1 MKTFAAAALAGVSS
15 AVIMTAQDYEFMR
28 YVTKFE
34 KFYETVE
41 EFELRKKNFI
51 ATSVQVKM
59 QNSQEESTYT
69 AGLNQFSDWNDEEY
83 NSMLGI
89 TEEPQEQET
98 KWTGSPNTEGVDWRD
113 DSRGV
118 VTPVKDQG

>member
-41 EFELRKKNFI
+41 EFETRKENFN
-51 ATSVQVKM
+51 ATSAKIEAL
-59 QNSQEESTYT
+59 NS
-69 AGLNQFSDWNDEEY
+69 
-83 NSMLGI
+83 
-89 TEEPQEQET
+89 
-98 KWTGSPNTEGVDWRD
+98 
-113 DSRGV
+113 
-118 VTPVKDQG
+118 